1 MEFVLKNACQHFFS
15 FSFASCQKSYACP
28 MAQGLDTL
36 AALGRTVFRNN
47 PIDEI
52 CPHPA
57 SEPMHVTSLN
67 IYKPLEKWRHI
78 FFGTIILMKF
88 VPKTGAKKK

>member
-1 MEFVLKNACQHFFS
+1 
-15 FSFASCQKSYACP
+15 

-78 FFGTIILMKF
+78 FWNNHIDEIC
-88 VPKTGAKKK
+88 PENRCQKKIMLW

>member
-1 MEFVLKNACQHFFS
+1 MV
-15 FSFASCQKSYACP
+15 
-28 MAQGLDTL
+28 QGLDTL

-57 SEPMHVTSLN
+57 SEPMYVTSLN

-78 FFGTIILMKF
+78 FFGTITLIKF